1 MARRIY
7 LTGLDST
14 LQAVCP
20 SAVAADVCTACLSS
34 ADPFPLSSSASD
46 PPPPLQI
53 QLTAEETQGAAAT
66 TEQELLQLVE
76 MLVQAGAPCNR
87 FLTEHWPAAA
97 AAAGA
102 ACLAGAASTTACVAG
117 AAGPAGTATMNGQ
130 RPPALVFP
138 SLLLAAGLPSWSPR
152 AHRQWPPAF
161 CSAAREA
168 LLVLRGRG
176 VAAAAERAGGGQ
188 THMQRG
194 GAAGQHVQLHLPV
207 EICHL
212 VLQKAAS
219 AVSCW
224 VGP

>member
-1 MARRIY
+1 MHLPSLEGIAGTRVAMRESDTQAPCY
-7 LTGLDST
+7 ASS
-14 LQAVCP
+14 LQHASAPNPPHSRAQQVILRP
-20 SAVAADVCTACLSS
+20 S
-34 ADPFPLSSSASD
+34 
-46 PPPPLQI
+46 LQI
-53 QLTAEETQGAAAT
+53 QLTVEETQGAAAASK
-66 TEQELLQLVE
+66 QELLQLVE

-97 AAAGA
+97 AARA
-102 ACLAGAASTTACVAG
+102 ACRVAG
-117 AAGPAGTATMNGQ
+117 AAGAAGAVAAGGQ

-138 SLLLAAGLPSWSPR
+138 SLLLAAGLPSWSPST
-152 AHRQWPPAF
+152 HRQWPPAF

-176 VAAAAERAGGGQ
+176 VAAAAERVGGGQ

-207 EICHL
+207 EICHMI
-212 VLQKAAS
+212 LQKAAS